1 MNHEQWTQ
9 LLESTKGHTPGPWG
23 VVRKNGEVHCVDS
36 ATTGTSCF
44 WACHDDVMMGAPFL
58 YGENPKDIP
67 LAAAAP
73 DLLAEV
79 ERLRAW
85 LEYLIAAEAVI
96 TRQYTTV
103 ESTAP
108 LLANSARVLLARAL
122 NGAEVPK

>member
-1 MNHEQWTQ
+1 MNHEQWTDMQ
-9 LLESTKGHTPGPWG
+9 AATNGHTPGPWV

-85 LEYLIAAEAVI
+85 IEHIREKTPWDI
-96 TRQYTTV
+96 T
-103 ESTAP
+103 
-108 LLANSARVLLARAL
+108 ARDMCDDAL
-122 NGAEVPK
+122 NGAEVPE